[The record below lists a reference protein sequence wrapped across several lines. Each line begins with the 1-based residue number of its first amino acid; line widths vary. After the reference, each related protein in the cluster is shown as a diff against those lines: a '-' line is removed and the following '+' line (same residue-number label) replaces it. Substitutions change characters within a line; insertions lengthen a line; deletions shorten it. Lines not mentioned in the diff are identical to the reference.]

1 MTIRRFLFFSA
12 PSCLFL
18 LLFFPRNLSYNSL
31 CQKKTNPPK
40 LHEFKRSGL
49 LAWIKERERE
59 RKRGEKNLPR
69 RLRPSPLRPVFSI
82 ATKLSLRDSKVPLTT
97 TFCPAFGSRSSPLE
111 TSSRYVSTNNRIARG
126 VSALLPRSPRGGRE
140 RRDARFVPERAIGDE
155 RDERDERKPA

>member
-59 RKRGEKNLPR
+59 KERGKKSSSKASTLSSSAGFFDRDKTLSPRLEGSAHNHLLPSFWI
-69 RLRPSPLRPVFSI
+69 PF
-82 ATKLSLRDSKVPLTT
+82 
-97 TFCPAFGSRSSPLE
+97 FAFGNVFKVRL
-111 TSSRYVSTNNRIARG
+111 N
-126 VSALLPRSPRGGRE
+126 
-140 RRDARFVPERAIGDE
+140 
-155 RDERDERKPA
+155 